1 MKNTSGLPRHPTAS
15 RHFRISRWLLSGFAA
30 LFAAGL
36 LAATQ
41 PVKAETFNFVALGD
55 MPYGFD
61 VTAGASYRSL
71 IKEINAV
78 KPLFSVHVGDFKAG
92 YSQCSDEEF
101 ARQRHHFDL
110 FEQAVVYTPGDND
123 WTDCARTIAGSYDPL
138 ERLAKLRRDFF
149 FPDRS
154 LGQKPIAL
162 ESQSVLMPK
171 FPEFIENQRWIVSR
185 TLFVTLHIV
194 GSNNKYDPTAPRA
207 EAEFLERDRA
217 NIAWIQDAFRLAR
230 QKGLVAIAFFMQA
243 DVLLSGNRY
252 ENFPPKSGF
261 RTSFGQTL
269 LPLAKE
275 VGKPVLI
282 VHGDSHEFEFDS
294 IYLLDGK
301 QLKNVQ
307 RLEVPGASVTKAV
320 EVTVDESAAVP
331 FSVRVISPK

>member
-1 MKNTSGLPRHPTAS
+1 MHQSGDRTVGPES
-15 RHFRISRWLLSGFAA
+15 RVGRPLVRAFAA
-30 LFAAGL
+30 LFAVSL
-36 LAATQ
+36 LVASL
-41 PVKAETFNFVALGD
+41 PVRAETFAFVALGD

-61 VTAGASYRSL
+61 ATAGASYRSL

-92 YSQCSDEEF
+92 YTQCSDEEF

-110 FEQAVVYTPGDND
+110 FEQAVIYTPGDNE
-123 WTDCARTIAGSYDPL
+123 WTDCARMIAGSYDPL

-149 FPDRS
+149 FPDHS

-162 ESQSVLMPK
+162 ESQSVVM
-171 FPEFIENQRWIVSR
+171 PEFADFVENQRWIVSR

-194 GSNNKYDPTAPRA
+194 GSNNRYDPIDPRA
-207 EAEFLERDRA
+207 EAEFLGRDRA
-217 NIAWIQDAFRLAR
+217 NIAWIRDAYRLAR
-230 QKGLVAIAFFMQA
+230 QKEMVAIAFFLQA
-243 DVLLSGNRY
+243 DVLLSGDRRDNY
-252 ENFPPKSGF
+252 PPKSGF

-269 LPLAKE
+269 LPLARE
-275 VGKPVLI
+275 FGKPVLI

-294 IYLLDGK
+294 IYILDGA

>member
-1 MKNTSGLPRHPTAS
+1 MKNPSSLPGQRTAGRHL
-15 RHFRISRWLLSGFAA
+15 RFNRWLLSGLAA

-36 LAATQ
+36 LATSL

-61 VTAGASYRSL
+61 FTAGANYRSL

-110 FEQAVVYTPGDND
+110 FEQAVIYTPGDND

-171 FPEFIENQRWIVSR
+171 FSDFIENQRWIVSR

-194 GSNNKYDPTAPRA
+194 GSNNKYDPTDPRA

-217 NIAWIQDAFRLAR
+217 NIAWIQDAYRLAR
-230 QKGLVAIAFFMQA
+230 QKGLVAIAFFLQA
-243 DVLLSGNRY
+243 DVLLSGDRHD
-252 ENFPPKSGF
+252 NFPPKSGF

-275 VGKPVLI
+275 FGKPVLI

-294 IYLLDGK
+294 LYMLDGA

-307 RLEVPGASVTKAV
+307 RLEVPGALVTKAV
-320 EVTVDESAAVP
+320 EVTVDETAAVP